1 MLPKTEDPALLVG
14 ADTLDDAAIYRL
26 TDEIALVQTVDF
38 FTPVVDDPY
47 DFGRIA
53 AANAFSD
60 VYAMG
65 GRPLTALNIVCFP
78 SDTLPLD
85 HLGRILQGGAETAR
99 LAGATIVGG
108 HTIDDPEPKYGMAV
122 TGIVK
127 PGEQLTNAAAKPGD
141 YLVLTKP
148 LGTGVIATAVKRGG
162 ADQSAV
168 VAATESMATLN
179 KDGSEAAL
187 AHRLK
192 AITDVTGFG
201 LLGHL
206 GEMCRASRASAE
218 IWFDRLPLLP
228 GAEALARDGVA
239 PGGTRR
245 NLEYAEACT
254 EFDPR
259 GGAMAATL
267 GRRRADLR
275 GLTARRTRSGAVRD
289 PRSSRGSPV
298 VGCRGYRPHSA
309 LPIDHHLAQAVGA
322 AIRPQSVGP
331 LDLT

>member
-1 MLPKTEDPALLVG
+1 M
-14 ADTLDDAAIYRL
+14 
-26 TDEIALVQTVDF
+26 
-38 FTPVVDDPY
+38 
-47 DFGRIA
+47 
-53 AANAFSD
+53 
-60 VYAMG
+60 
-65 GRPLTALNIVCFP
+65 
-78 SDTLPLD
+78 PLD

-99 LAGATIVGG
+99 LAGVTIVGG

-127 PGEQLTNAAAKPGD
+127 PGEQLTNAAARPGD

-148 LGTGVIATAVKRGG
+148 LGTGVIATAVKRGD

-168 VAATESMATLN
+168 VAATESMAALN

-192 AITDVTGFG
+192 AITDITGFG

-228 GAEALARDGVA
+228 GAEALVRDGVA

-245 NLEYAEACT
+245 NLESPKPAPSSTPRWSHGSDFWPPTRRPPGACCLPYRKRRCPGSSLISGLAGRWL
-254 EFDPR
+254 PR
-259 GGAMAATL
+259 LSAAFCL
-267 GRRRADLR
+267 ADRPPSGSSGRRRPPPPVGRPPRPDL
-275 GLTARRTRSGAVRD
+275 TDRTNPVLVDYSRKWWVLAAVMVGTFMSPLD
-289 PRSSRGSPV
+289 SSIV
-298 VGCRGYRPHSA
+298 NVA
-309 LPIDHHLAQAVGA
+309 LPTLGKAFNVPIT
-322 AIRPQSVGP
+322 SVEWVVVAYLMG
-331 LDLT
+331 